1 MLQRGSGQAALEK
14 PGSNSSSPVEARQES
29 SAVAG
34 GPQGL
39 WPEWEGVAV
48 RGPWPAPQPHPS
60 SCLLWVTCGW
70 GRHTKASGACGSY
83 CMAAFYSFSSG
94 GEVLPETQHPV
105 FQGVLEKQGGT
116 GWGEVG
122 GAERWVLWGLL
133 GSSPARVGSRLASE
147 G

>member
-48 RGPWPAPQPHPS
+48 RGRGLPLSLPHPAV
-60 SCLLWVTCGW
+60 CLLWVTCGW
-70 GRHTKASGACGSY
+70 GRHTKALGACSSY
-83 CMAAFYSFSSG
+83 
-94 GEVLPETQHPV
+94 
-105 FQGVLEKQGGT
+105 
-116 GWGEVG
+116 
-122 GAERWVLWGLL
+122 
-133 GSSPARVGSRLASE
+133 
-147 G
+147 